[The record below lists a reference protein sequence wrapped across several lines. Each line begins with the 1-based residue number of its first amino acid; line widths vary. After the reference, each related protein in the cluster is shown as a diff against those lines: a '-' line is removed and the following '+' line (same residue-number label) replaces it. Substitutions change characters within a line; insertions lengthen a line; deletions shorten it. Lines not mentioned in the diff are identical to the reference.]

1 MPVAEGKQKT
11 QLVQAARDL
20 YTTNR
25 IVKFCT
31 NGTVV
36 LGFLG
41 VLWQGGAYA
50 TNQVDEYFAKAA
62 DVRTLQK
69 GQNEARQEQKDQ
81 RQLMERQGRQ
91 LDFIYYDSMKRE
103 KTNLQSEIFKLRS
116 GPVSAA
122 IRGRIDQLVDDLR
135 DLKDR
140 IRRQEAK
147 IRGQR

>member
-1 MPVAEGKQKT
+1 MPAAEGKQKT

-31 NGTVV
+31 NGTAII
-36 LGFLG
+36 GFLLL
-41 VLWQGGAYA
+41 LWQGGAYA
-50 TNQVDEYFAKAA
+50 TGQVDEYFAKAA
-62 DVRTLQK
+62 DVRALQE
-69 GQNEARQEQKDQ
+69 GQNDARQEQKAQ
-81 RQLMERQGRQ
+81 RGLLERQGRQ

-103 KTNLQSEIFKLRS
+103 KSNLENELFKLRS
-116 GPVSAA
+116 GVRSGTIQA
-122 IRGRIDQLVDDLR
+122 RIDQLVEDLR

-140 IRRQEAK
+140 IRLQEAK